1 MFTEVVKK
9 LEERVLESEVPIPD
23 NVSVNYVSDRENL
36 EKMLIVK
43 GPLGEVKRDLSR
55 IPVQIKVEGR
65 KLLIRVAE
73 EGKEGKALLNTIVKM
88 INNMFVGVTKG
99 YVYKMKAYYVHFPM
113 DVEVVGNEV
122 IIKNFAGERGIR
134 KAKICPGVKV
144 EVVKEGTEL
153 DIVIKGVDKEAVGQT
168 AANIYL
174 ATKVRR
180 KDPRVFLDGIYVY
193 YKGVGMHEA

>member
-1 MFTEVVKK
+1 MFTEVAKK
-9 LEERVLESEVPIPD
+9 LEERVFESEVPIPD

-73 EGKEGKALLNTIVKM
+73 GGKEGKALLNTIVKM

-134 KAKICPGVKV
+134 KAKICPGVRV